1 MVKKLIQ
8 TTEEASDSKSTCGSR
23 SKAKYIH
30 NEMRLTLILLIT
42 EFGLS
47 CYQAAKILEVP
58 YTNAKVIYRVFRK
71 DNRLV
76 QNSKSPHGNFN
87 FLPSQADLL
96 CSSFESSRVFGKRKL
111 IEAMTDTALFTTKQ
125 REKIYQ
131 NNFDELVCTDA
142 ISWLNSQGWAFMG

>member
-1 MVKKLIQ
+1 MVKKLIHS
-8 TTEEASDSKSTCGSR
+8 TEEASDSKSTCGSR
-23 SKAKYIH
+23 SKAKYIS

-76 QNSKSPHGNFN
+76 
-87 FLPSQADLL
+87 
-96 CSSFESSRVFGKRKL
+96 
-111 IEAMTDTALFTTKQ
+111 
-125 REKIYQ
+125 
-131 NNFDELVCTDA
+131 
-142 ISWLNSQGWAFMG
+142 